1 MTSEAR
7 DFASL
12 KEQHRAEKR
21 AHIARAAASVFAR
34 QGFAETSVGD
44 VARAAGISPASLYTY
59 FGSREELLFTATF
72 LEIDEL
78 EARMRSALG
87 GDGPADAALRRMVD
101 AYYGFYRDRPQGFRM
116 LMAGL
121 DWAARAKVPGELV
134 AEYDARALDCLTLLR
149 EVVERGTRAG
159 TFRGGDAWELTHV
172 IWGAIHGI
180 LGLAA
185 RQDPERFV
193 GFAVKDLVDRTV
205 DALIDGIRGER

>member
-1 MTSEAR
+1 MTSEAS

-12 KEQHRAEKR
+12 KEQHRVEKR
-21 AHIARAAASVFAR
+21 EHIARAAASVFAR

-59 FGSREELLFTATF
+59 FGSREELLFIATF
-72 LEIDEL
+72 LEIGEL
-78 EARMRSALG
+78 EARMRLALG
-87 GDGPADAALRRMVD
+87 AEGPADAAVRRMVD
-101 AYYGFYRDRPQGFRM
+101 AYWSFYRDRPQGFRM

-121 DWAARAKVPGELV
+121 DRAARAKVPGELV
-134 AEYDARALDCLTLLR
+134 AEYDRRALECLTLLR
-149 EVVERGTRAG
+149 DVVDRGSREG
-159 TFRGGDAWELTHV
+159 TFRAGDSWELTHV

-205 DALIDGIRGER
+205 DALLDGIREER